1 MALEP
6 ESCRVPCCSF
16 EVMQMLRDIKAGKP
30 VEACT
35 RAPAIGSYLHKK
47 AGRCDLLCLC
57 GLHSD
62 SPMAQETATKQ
73 TSKGGRS
80 RPERQPAVQAV

>member
-1 MALEP
+1 
-6 ESCRVPCCSF
+6 
-16 EVMQMLRDIKAGKP
+16 MLRDIKAGKP

-57 GLHSD
+57 GPVICHANGSGDGDQAEL
-62 SPMAQETATKQ
+62 E
-73 TSKGGRS
+73 G
-80 RPERQPAVQAV
+80 RPE